1 MGQTLT
7 GLRKSVNFND
17 VELNDKE
24 QKMLE
29 RVKEIELKQIE
40 KMLKTEE
47 LKAKK

>member
-1 MGQTLT
+1 
-7 GLRKSVNFND
+7 